1 MKAKMNIIKSHT
13 YQNLKF
19 NFASREYIID
29 FVYWKEHKMDILMRY
44 DWVWGFFIAPPTPSP
59 IL

>member
-1 MKAKMNIIKSHT
+1 MNIIKSHT